1 MNIVIPSEEDANSP
15 LVPSV
20 AVLRPHYA
28 NEKQLMIDELAAENL
43 GAEGGNLTITSTVD
57 IWEVR
62 RSVELTDRIHE
73 LIADTA
79 ERMSPEIN
87 VTAYQLRYRE
97 NRDCYTHDLEAAE
110 RNGAMAANII
120 TVQDTNLGK
129 VRYFRNFMR
138 YAICQRLIIL
148 FSDRN
153 RIDDY
158 LEDLG
163 LTHESVD
170 EESQFL
176 THNARRKIHLVPQLD
191 EDAIESALKRSLA
204 QLMN

>member
-1 MNIVIPSEEDANSP
+1 MNIVIPSEEDANNP
-15 LVPSV
+15 LVPSI

-28 NEKQLMIDELAAENL
+28 NENQLMIDELAAENL

-62 RSVELTDRIHE
+62 RGVELTDRIHE

-79 ERMSPEIN
+79 ERISPEIN
-87 VTAYQLRYRE
+87 VTAYQLRHRE
-97 NRDCYTHDLEAAE
+97 NRDCYTHDLETAE
-110 RNGAMAANII
+110 RNGAMAANVI
-120 TVQDTNLGK
+120 TVQDANLGK
-129 VRYFRNFMR
+129 IRYFRNFMR

-148 FSDRN
+148 FSDRS
-153 RIDDY
+153 RMDDY

-170 EESQFL
+170 SDSKAMTKNCQ
-176 THNARRKIHLVPQLD
+176 RKIHLVPELD
-191 EDAIESALKRSLA
+191 EDAIERAVKRSLEP
-204 QLMN
+204 LLS

>member
-1 MNIVIPSEEDANSP
+1 MEIIKPEAEEFKP
-15 LVPSV
+15 LIPSV
-20 AVLRPHYA
+20 AVLRPHFA
-28 NEKQLMIDELAAENL
+28 NRQQLNIDELAANNL
-43 GAEGGNLTITSTVD
+43 GTEVNNLTITSTRD
-57 IWEVR
+57 IWEAR
-62 RSVELTDRIHE
+62 REVGLTDRIHE

-79 ERMSPEIN
+79 ERISPEIS